1 MDGISPGTFSCM
13 EAKTPHC
20 RGEQQ
25 HGIYKKEGK
34 YGCGV
39 RAVRPRKAPRPESDR
54 PAAGSAVWMASI
66 LTVRH
71 GRFGIQKQYGV
82 WADFI
87 VPIPEKKYIF
97 FCFQKHGVWPAFFVT
112 VLRIAVFFCV
122 FRSHRH
128 HHADAARLL
137 FAAFSRISASTSTF
151 RMQYGNLRPHPYHWI
166 QAAASARDGSTASRA
181 WAVPSS
187 TSPRGSFSAN
197 QPSQPPVFNAAKSL
211 NLGSRCPFRRQIAD
225 WHSALTVL
233 D

>member
-1 MDGISPGTFSCM
+1 MS
-13 EAKTPHC
+13 A
-20 RGEQQ
+20 GEN
-25 HGIYKKEGK
+25 H
-34 YGCGV
+34 
-39 RAVRPRKAPRPESDR
+39 KAPQGS
-54 PAAGSAVWMASI
+54 PAGVGPACCRICRLDGFDPDSAPWPLRDTKTVW
-66 LTVRH
+66 
-71 GRFGIQKQYGV
+71 GV
-82 WADFI
+82 GGFYRSHSR
-87 VPIPEKKYIF
+87 KKYIF